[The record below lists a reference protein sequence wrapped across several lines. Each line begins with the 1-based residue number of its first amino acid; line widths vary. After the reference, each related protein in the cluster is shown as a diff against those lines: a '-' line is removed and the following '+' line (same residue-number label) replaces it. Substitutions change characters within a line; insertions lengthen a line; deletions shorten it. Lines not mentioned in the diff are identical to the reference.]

1 MYMPT
6 TITTEEDSRH
16 TSENENSGQNESG
29 NEGALDDTGRE
40 GIEGS
45 INRTVTPTVED
56 LITEDT
62 LEKKRSRVD
71 IKGT

>member
-45 INRTVTPTVED
+45 INRSHANSGGPYHRRHP
-56 LITEDT
+56 
-62 LEKKRSRVD
+62 EKKRSRVD
-71 IKGT
+71 IKGA